1 MIAVE
6 GRAAARHG
14 GHRGGGLGVIAVE
27 GRAAARHGG
36 HRGGGLGVIAVE
48 GRAADQAAA
57 VRNAAKT
64 GDAGTGCRA

>member
-6 GRAAARHG
+6 GRAAARHSD
-14 GHRGGGLGVIAVE
+14 GGLGAIAF
-27 GRAAARHGG
+27 
-36 HRGGGLGVIAVE
+36 E